1 MNVKIFQEM
10 IGAVIESITK
20 TDDKLVFQSSDGRDF
35 KFYHS
40 QNCCEDVYIEDI
52 TGDLDDLIGSPL
64 VEAELTSNI
73 DRSEK
78 SDLVIWSFY
87 RYATAKGTVTVRW
100 IGESNG
106 YYSVDVNYKVEMP
119 KVKETIWDE
128 SDDNSGMKFGCTFD
142 QAEMDVLIHSVREF
156 RKMAQKSSD
165 YSGSDCEYYLRL
177 ERKLV
182 ALAYE

>member
-1 MNVKIFQEM
+1 MSVEIFQEM

-20 TDDKLVFQSSDGRDF
+20 TDDKLVFHASDGRNF
-35 KFYHS
+35 KFSHS
-40 QNCCEDVYIEDI
+40 QNCCESVYIEDI

-73 DRSEK
+73 DRSGK

-106 YYSVDVNYKVEMP
+106 YYSVSVSYKVEMP
-119 KVKETIWDE
+119 KVKETICDE
-128 SDDNSGMKFGCTFD
+128 SDRSGMEFGCTFD
-142 QAEMDVLIHSVREF
+142 RAEMDILIHAVMQL
-156 RKMAQKSSD
+156 RKKVSSDPD
-165 YSGSDCEYYLRL
+165 YSGSYYEELLKL

-182 ALAYE
+182 GLAYE